1 MNFTQQPTR
10 STHWLIASLVLL
22 ILLVPSTRGWAQ
34 TSSIYAMPQTAG
46 GLTLED
52 LSLTTIEVTPPRE
65 IQKYD
70 TITIIVDEKSQLLS
84 EGEMQRRKQ
93 ATLSAVLEDWI
104 KFEGLDLKPDKQADG
119 DQTISANLRSQFRT
133 QSAMETRD
141 GLKFRIAATV
151 VDIRP
156 NGHLVIEAHKTIQ
169 NNEENWDQ
177 RLTGIVNPE
186 DVLPNR
192 SVLSEK
198 ITELNISKV
207 EKGHV
212 RDGYRRGWFLKFL
225 DRVQPF

>member
-1 MNFTQQPTR
+1 MNLAQQLNCSTR
-10 STHWLIASLVLL
+10 WLPA
-22 ILLVPSTRGWAQ
+22 LLVMLAMVTFSTSTWGQ
-34 TSSIYAMPQTAG
+34 TSSIYAMPQAAG

-52 LSLTTIEVTPPRE
+52 ISLTTIEVSPPRE

-84 EGEMQRRKQ
+84 EGDMQRRKR
-93 ATLSAVLEDWI
+93 ANLTAVLEDWV
-104 KFEGLDLKPDKQADG
+104 KFEGFSLKPDKQTDG
-119 DQTISANLRSQFRT
+119 DQTIAGKLNSQFRT
-133 QSAMETRD
+133 QSEMETRD

-156 NGHLVIEAHKTIQ
+156 NGHLVIEGHKSIH
-169 NNEENWDQ
+169 NNEEHWEQ
-177 RLTGIVNPE
+177 RLTGIVNPA

-207 EKGHV
+207 EHGHV
-212 RDGYRRGWFLKFL
+212 RDGYRRGWFLRFL